1 RATASLCHIRAIRS
15 RFYDKKDFD
24 MIMKY
29 CSEEFNFEL
38 MMGEFY
44 LKILRNSEADKRLI
58 LKGK

>member
-1 RATASLCHIRAIRS
+1 
-15 RFYDKKDFD
+15 

-44 LKILRNSEADKRLI
+44 VRVMKSPSEPHA
-58 LKGK
+58 

>member
-1 RATASLCHIRAIRS
+1 MTSVENSATKCRGIRAIRS
-15 RFYDKKDFD
+15 RFYDKKQYD

-44 LKILRNSEADKRLI
+44 LRVME
-58 LKGK
+58 GKKE